1 MPAGLELND
10 SAWTDN
16 GDGTASNTIATI
28 PAGTSATVDI
38 TLTITTAGDLNN
50 TAEITGSSPVDANG
64 DPFLDPAGAPL
75 VDIDSIADADN
86 SDVLSDGVLNGAAGD
101 EDDHDIAGITIAEP
115 PAESAPALAF
125 TGRESGYALSG
136 GFLLLILGLIM
147 VGWVNR
153 KEEEETVQ
161 S

>member
-50 TAEITGSSPVDANG
+50 TAEITGSTPVDANG
-64 DPFLDPAGAPL
+64 DPFLDPTGAVL
-75 VDIDSIADADN
+75 ADIDSIADADN
-86 SDVLSDGVLNGAAGD
+86 TDVLSDGELANVDGD
-101 EDDHDIAGITIAEP
+101 EDDHDIAGITVVA
-115 PAESAPALAF
+115 PATESAPEALAL
-125 TGRESGYALSG
+125 TGRESSDALYSG
-136 GFLLLILGLIM
+136 LLLLILGLLL
-147 VGWVNR
+147 VGWVSR
-153 KEEEETVQ
+153 REDLIE